1 MAHKPQAP
9 SAGFELQVNKTE
21 ENFSWSTEKVEQLMI
36 ALEDG
41 YKPKTTPFYE
51 GNPNLKKGN
60 LVFNYTSHE
69 LKEIKKCA
77 TDIVYFAN
85 MHCTVMTDKG
95 LQTIKLRPY
104 QEDMLRS
111 FQKNRFNVCLASR
124 QIGKCVMFSTEI
136 MLLRDGKCIK
146 TTVGN
151 LYFEQLKSQRPL
163 TFFEKSKWFLWKIY
177 EKINSFDTKQNLL
190 KASILNIIQILERFE
205 YKNTSLDQTDISKKI
220 INSLDLDNTLIST
233 DSGWEQVSSVHIT
246 QPYDVYRIVLENGM
260 YLEGADNHILF
271 TEKYEQIFI
280 KDINPDDLIITLDG
294 PVKVKNIIKY
304 KPSVSMFDVTVDS
317 QNHRYW
323 SNGILSHNTICSS
336 IYIAW
341 YSLFNF
347 DKNALILSNKGAT
360 TREIIDKG
368 KTILEHLPFFLKPGV
383 LKWDVFNSRFDN
395 GCRIIGQTTTKKAAI
410 GFTIHLLFMD
420 EFAHIP
426 QNFVETF
433 YENVY
438 PTVSASS
445 NSKVIITSTPNGFN
459 KFYDIYSTAEKG
471 LNEYTPF
478 RVDWWD
484 VPGRD
489 EAWMRQEVANLG
501 SEEAFNRQYGNQ
513 FIASSSLLLGADSL
527 KKLQK
532 GQKEFVH
539 REIPEFEEE
548 DVDYAGLLWDPD
560 FNLEEIEEDTN
571 YWVFSIDIA
580 EGNGGDYSIINIFK
594 IELMDETDWK
604 KVTSPG
610 SFTDFF
616 RLRQVG
622 RFRSNEHTIEEF
634 AKAVYILAFDMFYS
648 ENLKLIIEWNMFG
661 GELIRRLD
669 TVFPQRN
676 DFDEEMVVKF
686 KHRIDAKVKNFGLK
700 IKKDNKPIFCQNF
713 KKYITQ
719 NKIILKDKKTVY
731 EASTFGKLPNGSYA
745 GQLGND
751 DLIMTSINSSE
762 FFFTLDFFDFAEE
775 IYDQVD
781 DRIQEKIDNILEND
795 AKGGNLNYDIY
806 DIV

>member
-1 MAHKPQAP
+1 MSQKPQAP
-9 SAGFELQVNKTE
+9 SAGFEFQIGKAE
-21 ENFSWSTEKVEQLMI
+21 ETFSWTSEKVEQLMI
-36 ALEDG
+36 ALDEG
-41 YKPKTTPFYE
+41 YKPKATPFYE
-51 GNPNLKKGN
+51 GNPNLRKGN
-60 LVFNYTSHE
+60 IVFNYTPHE
-69 LKEIKKCA
+69 IREIKKCA

-85 MHCTVMTDKG
+85 TYCTVMTDHG
-95 LQTIKLRPY
+95 LQTIKLRLY
-104 QEDMLRS
+104 QEEMLRQ
-111 FQKNRFNVCLASR
+111 FQQERFNVCLASR
-124 QIGKCVMFSTEI
+124 QIGK
-136 MLLRDGKCIK
+136 
-146 TTVGN
+146 
-151 LYFEQLKSQRPL
+151 
-163 TFFEKSKWFLWKIY
+163 
-177 EKINSFDTKQNLL
+177 
-190 KASILNIIQILERFE
+190 
-205 YKNTSLDQTDISKKI
+205 
-220 INSLDLDNTLIST
+220 
-233 DSGWEQVSSVHIT
+233 
-246 QPYDVYRIVLENGM
+246 
-260 YLEGADNHILF
+260 
-271 TEKYEQIFI
+271 
-280 KDINPDDLIITLDG
+280 
-294 PVKVKNIIKY
+294 
-304 KPSVSMFDVTVDS
+304 
-317 QNHRYW
+317 
-323 SNGILSHNTICSS
+323 TICSS

-459 KFYDIYSTAEKG
+459 KFYDIYSASEKG

-532 GQKEFVH
+532 EQKDFVH

-548 DVDYAGLLWDPD
+548 DVDYSGLLWDPD

-571 YWVFSIDIA
+571 YWLFSIDIA

-594 IELMDETDWK
+594 LEIMDEKDWK

-661 GELIRRLD
+661 GELIRRLE

-713 KKYITQ
+713 KKCITQ
-719 NKIILKDKKTVY
+719 NKIVLRDKKTVY

-762 FFFTLDFFDFAEE
+762 FFFTLDFSDFAEE
-775 IYDQVD
+775 IYDNID
-781 DRIQEKIDNILEND
+781 ESIQEKIDTILEKD
-795 AKGGNLNYDIY
+795 SKGGNLNYDIY
-806 DIV
+806 DLV

>member
-1 MAHKPQAP
+1 MAQKPQAP
-9 SAGFELQVNKTE
+9 SSGFDFQIGKAE
-21 ENFSWSTEKVEQLMI
+21 ETFSWTSEKVEQLMI
-36 ALEDG
+36 ALEEG
-41 YKPKTTPFYE
+41 YKPKATPFYE
-51 GNPNLKKGN
+51 GNPNLRKGN
-60 LVFNYTSHE
+60 IVFNYTPHE
-69 LKEIKKCA
+69 IREIKKCA

-85 MHCTVMTDKG
+85 TYCTVMTDHG
-95 LQTIKLRPY
+95 LQTIELRPY
-104 QEDMLRS
+104 QEDMLRQ
-111 FQKNRFNVCLASR
+111 FQQERFNVCLASR
-124 QIGKCVMFSTEI
+124 QIGK
-136 MLLRDGKCIK
+136 
-146 TTVGN
+146 
-151 LYFEQLKSQRPL
+151 
-163 TFFEKSKWFLWKIY
+163 
-177 EKINSFDTKQNLL
+177 
-190 KASILNIIQILERFE
+190 
-205 YKNTSLDQTDISKKI
+205 
-220 INSLDLDNTLIST
+220 
-233 DSGWEQVSSVHIT
+233 
-246 QPYDVYRIVLENGM
+246 
-260 YLEGADNHILF
+260 
-271 TEKYEQIFI
+271 
-280 KDINPDDLIITLDG
+280 
-294 PVKVKNIIKY
+294 
-304 KPSVSMFDVTVDS
+304 
-317 QNHRYW
+317 
-323 SNGILSHNTICSS
+323 TICSS
-336 IYIAW
+336 IFIAW
-341 YSLFNF
+341 YSLFNY
-347 DKNALILSNKGAT
+347 DKNSLVLSNKGAT

-383 LKWDVFNSRFDN
+383 IKWDVFNSKFDN

-489 EAWMRQEVANLG
+489 EAWMRQEVSNLG

-532 GQKEFVH
+532 EQKEFVH
-539 REIPEFEEE
+539 REIPEFEDEA
-548 DVDYAGLLWDPD
+548 VDYSGLLWDPD
-560 FNLEEIEEDTN
+560 FNIEEVEEDTN

-594 IELMDETDWK
+594 IELMEEKDWK
-604 KVTSPG
+604 RVTSPG

-634 AKAVYILAFDMFYS
+634 AKAVYILSFDMFYS

-661 GELIRRLD
+661 GELIRRLE

-713 KKYITQ
+713 KKCITQ
-719 NKIILKDKKTVY
+719 NKIILRDKKTVY

-762 FFFTLDFFDFAEE
+762 FFFTLDFSDFAEE
-775 IYDQVD
+775 IYDQID
-781 DRIQEKIDNILEND
+781 DSIQEKIDTILEKD
-795 AKGGNLNYDIY
+795 SKGGNLNYDIY
-806 DIV
+806 DLV

>member
-1 MAHKPQAP
+1 MAQKPRAE
-9 SAGFELQVNKTE
+9 SAGFDFKIGAAE
-21 ENFSWSTEKVEQLMI
+21 ESFSWTSERVEQLML
-36 ALEDG
+36 ALEEG
-41 YKPKTTPFYE
+41 YKPKATPFYE
-51 GNPNLKKGN
+51 GNPNLRKGN
-60 LVFNYTSHE
+60 IVFNYTPHE
-69 LKEIKKCA
+69 IREIKKCA

-85 MHCTVMTDKG
+85 TYCTVMTDHG
-95 LQTIKLRPY
+95 LQTIKLRGY
-104 QEDMLRS
+104 QEEMLRQ
-111 FQKNRFNVCLASR
+111 FQKERFNCCLASR
-124 QIGKCVMFSTEI
+124 QIGK
-136 MLLRDGKCIK
+136 
-146 TTVGN
+146 
-151 LYFEQLKSQRPL
+151 
-163 TFFEKSKWFLWKIY
+163 
-177 EKINSFDTKQNLL
+177 
-190 KASILNIIQILERFE
+190 
-205 YKNTSLDQTDISKKI
+205 
-220 INSLDLDNTLIST
+220 
-233 DSGWEQVSSVHIT
+233 
-246 QPYDVYRIVLENGM
+246 
-260 YLEGADNHILF
+260 
-271 TEKYEQIFI
+271 
-280 KDINPDDLIITLDG
+280 
-294 PVKVKNIIKY
+294 
-304 KPSVSMFDVTVDS
+304 
-317 QNHRYW
+317 
-323 SNGILSHNTICSS
+323 TICSS
-336 IYIAW
+336 IFIAW

-347 DKNALILSNKGAT
+347 DKNSLVLSNKGAT

-383 LKWDVFNSRFDN
+383 IKWDVFNSKFDN

-459 KFYDIYSTAEKG
+459 KFYDIYSSAEKG
-471 LNEYTPF
+471 LNEYSPF

-527 KKLQK
+527 KKLQQN
-532 GQKEFVH
+532 QKEFVH
-539 REIPEFEEE
+539 RELPEFEDESIE
-548 DVDYAGLLWDPD
+548 YEGLLWDPD
-560 FNLEEIEEDTN
+560 FSLDEIEEDTN

-594 IELMDETDWK
+594 IEIMDEQDWK
-604 KVTSPG
+604 RITSPG
-610 SFTDFF
+610 SFVDFF

-634 AKAVYILAFDMFYS
+634 AKAVYILAFDMFHS
-648 ENLKLIIEWNMFG
+648 ENVKMIIEWNMFG
-661 GELIRRLD
+661 GELIKRLE

-676 DFDEEMVVKF
+676 EFDEEMVVKF
-686 KHRIDAKVKNFGLK
+686 KHRIDARTKNFGLK

-719 NKIILKDKKTVY
+719 NRIIIKDKKTVY
-731 EASTFGKLPNGSYA
+731 EASTFGKMPNGSYA
-745 GQLGND
+745 GQLGHD

-762 FFFTLDFFDFAEE
+762 FFFTLDFSDFVEE
-775 IYDQVD
+775 IYDTVD
-781 DRIQEKIDNILEND
+781 ESLQIKIDEILEKD
-795 AKGGNLNYDIY
+795 SKGGNLNYDIY
-806 DIV
+806 DLV

>member
-1 MAHKPQAP
+1 MPQKPQAP
-9 SAGFELQVNKTE
+9 SAGFELQIGKAE
-21 ENFSWSTEKVEQLMI
+21 ETFSWTSEKVEQLMI

-41 YKPKTTPFYE
+41 YKPKATPFYE
-51 GNPNLKKGN
+51 GNPNLRKGN
-60 LVFNYTSHE
+60 IVFNYSPHE
-69 LKEIKKCA
+69 IKEIKKCA

-85 MHCTVMTDKG
+85 TYCTVMTDHG
-95 LQTIKLRPY
+95 LQTIQLRPY
-104 QEDMLRS
+104 QEEMLRQ
-111 FQKNRFNVCLASR
+111 FQKERFNVCLASR
-124 QIGKCVMFSTEI
+124 QIGK
-136 MLLRDGKCIK
+136 
-146 TTVGN
+146 
-151 LYFEQLKSQRPL
+151 
-163 TFFEKSKWFLWKIY
+163 
-177 EKINSFDTKQNLL
+177 
-190 KASILNIIQILERFE
+190 
-205 YKNTSLDQTDISKKI
+205 
-220 INSLDLDNTLIST
+220 
-233 DSGWEQVSSVHIT
+233 
-246 QPYDVYRIVLENGM
+246 
-260 YLEGADNHILF
+260 
-271 TEKYEQIFI
+271 
-280 KDINPDDLIITLDG
+280 
-294 PVKVKNIIKY
+294 
-304 KPSVSMFDVTVDS
+304 
-317 QNHRYW
+317 
-323 SNGILSHNTICSS
+323 TICSS
-336 IYIAW
+336 IFIAW
-341 YSLFNF
+341 YSLFNY
-347 DKNALILSNKGAT
+347 DKNSLVLSNKGAT

-383 LKWDVFNSRFDN
+383 IKWDVFNSKFDN

-459 KFYDIYSTAEKG
+459 KFYDIYSAAEKG
-471 LNEYTPF
+471 VNEYSPF

-489 EAWMRQEVANLG
+489 EAWMRQEVSNLG

-532 GQKEFVH
+532 EQLEFVH

-594 IELMDETDWK
+594 IELMDERDWK

-634 AKAVYILAFDMFYS
+634 AKAVYILSFDMFYS

-661 GELIRRLD
+661 GELIRRLE

-713 KKYITQ
+713 KKCITQ
-719 NKIILKDKKTVY
+719 NKIVLKDKKTVY

-762 FFFTLDFFDFAEE
+762 FFFTLDFSDFAEE

-781 DRIQEKIDNILEND
+781 DSIQEKIDVILEKD
-795 AKGGNLNYDIY
+795 SKGGNLNYDIY
-806 DIV
+806 DLV

>member
-1 MAHKPQAP
+1 MAQRPQAP
-9 SAGFELQVNKTE
+9 SAGFEFSIGKAE
-21 ENFSWSTEKVEQLMI
+21 ETFSWTSEKVEHLMI
-36 ALEDG
+36 ALEEG
-41 YKPKTTPFYE
+41 YKPKSTPFYE
-51 GNPNLKKGN
+51 GNPNLRRGN
-60 LVFNYTSHE
+60 IVFNYTPHE
-69 LKEIKKCA
+69 IKEIKRCA

-85 MHCTVMTDKG
+85 TYCTVMTDHG
-95 LQTIKLRPY
+95 LQTIQLRGY
-104 QEDMLRS
+104 QEEMLRQ
-111 FQKNRFNVCLASR
+111 FQKERFNCCLASR
-124 QIGKCVMFSTEI
+124 QIGK
-136 MLLRDGKCIK
+136 
-146 TTVGN
+146 
-151 LYFEQLKSQRPL
+151 
-163 TFFEKSKWFLWKIY
+163 
-177 EKINSFDTKQNLL
+177 
-190 KASILNIIQILERFE
+190 
-205 YKNTSLDQTDISKKI
+205 
-220 INSLDLDNTLIST
+220 
-233 DSGWEQVSSVHIT
+233 
-246 QPYDVYRIVLENGM
+246 
-260 YLEGADNHILF
+260 
-271 TEKYEQIFI
+271 
-280 KDINPDDLIITLDG
+280 
-294 PVKVKNIIKY
+294 
-304 KPSVSMFDVTVDS
+304 
-317 QNHRYW
+317 
-323 SNGILSHNTICSS
+323 TICSS
-336 IYIAW
+336 IFIAW

-347 DKNALILSNKGAT
+347 DKNSLVLSNKGAT

-459 KFYDIYSTAEKG
+459 KFYDIYSSAEKG
-471 LNEYTPF
+471 LNEYSPF

-532 GQKEFVH
+532 EQKEFVH
-539 REIPEFEEE
+539 RELPLFDDDDI
-548 DVDYAGLLWDPD
+548 DYKGLLWDPD
-560 FNLEEIEEDTN
+560 FNLDEIEEDIN

-580 EGNGGDYSIINIFK
+580 EGNGGDYSVINIFK
-594 IELMDETDWK
+594 IELMDEKDWK
-604 KVTSPG
+604 KVASPG
-610 SFTDFF
+610 SFVDFF

-634 AKAVYILAFDMFYS
+634 AKAIYILAFDMFYS

-661 GELIRRLD
+661 GELIRRLE

-686 KHRIDAKVKNFGLK
+686 KHRVDAKVKNFGLK

-713 KKYITQ
+713 KKFITQ
-719 NKIILKDKKTVY
+719 NKIVLKDKKTVY

-762 FFFTLDFFDFAEE
+762 FFFTLDFSDFAEE
-775 IYDQVD
+775 IYDYVD
-781 DRIQEKIDNILEND
+781 ESLQIKIDEILEKD
-795 AKGGNLNYDIY
+795 SKGGNLNYDIY
-806 DIV
+806 DLV